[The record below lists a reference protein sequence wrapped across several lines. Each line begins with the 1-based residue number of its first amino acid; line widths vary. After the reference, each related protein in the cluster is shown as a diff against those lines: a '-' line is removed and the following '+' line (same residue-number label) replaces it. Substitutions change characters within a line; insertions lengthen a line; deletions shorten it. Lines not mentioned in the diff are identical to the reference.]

1 MRDGSREVGRTAGQ
15 LRTSFSLGEVEQ
27 PAASYRSIVAGTRLV
42 IIRHGEAV
50 SNAEDTLGGHK
61 SCTGLTEH
69 GRRQVE
75 ALAGRLR
82 RTRELEGAAALY
94 SSILPRA
101 IETAEILA
109 PALGG
114 LEITTTCALCER
126 HVGEAD
132 GMSWA
137 EYESVYGREVPGV
150 DDYREFSPGGESW
163 VGFLERAEDAMYSVM
178 EAHPGQLVVIAGHG
192 GLIGTS
198 LVRFLGMADNGA
210 GFRGYADNS
219 SITEW
224 EWTGKRWWFVRYN
237 DAGHLDAGEWGTER
251 GLRLPP
257 PGWVAGESE

>member
-1 MRDGSREVGRTAGQ
+1 VDPTPATGGSIAPGSRLA
-15 LRTSFSLGEVEQ
+15 
-27 PAASYRSIVAGTRLV
+27 

-50 SNAEDTLGGHK
+50 CNAEDTLGGHG

-94 SSILPRA
+94 SSILPRS

-109 PALGG
+109 PALGD
-114 LEITTTCALCER
+114 LPIVSTCSLCER

-132 GMSWA
+132 GMTWSD
-137 EYESVYGREVPGV
+137 YEARYGREVPGL

-163 VGFLERAEDAMYSVM
+163 VGFLDRAAAAMYAVM
-178 EAHPGQLVVIAGHG
+178 AEHSGELVVIAGHG

-198 LVRFLGMADNGA
+198 IIRFLEVPGNGS

-237 DAGHLDAGEWGTER
+237 DAAHLDAAEWGTER
-251 GLRLPP
+251 GLRLAA
-257 PGWVAGESE
+257 PGWVSGEPAEPIADPSGSAGEEAEAQHA